1 MAQIIDGKAIAAK
14 VKAQVKEEAAALVR
28 ERGLTP
34 GLAVVLVGD
43 NSASKVYVR
52 NKERACKEVGFV
64 SRKHVLPE
72 DTSQEELLAL
82 IDALNGDSAVHGI
95 LVQLPLP
102 KRMWTLSMWKT
113 RGVSSW
119 GTTDSCPAPRRG
131 FSPC

>member
-52 NKERACKEVGFV
+52 NKERACKEPGGAAGA
-64 SRKHVLPE
+64 
-72 DTSQEELLAL
+72 D
-82 IDALNGDSAVHGI
+82 
-95 LVQLPLP
+95 
-102 KRMWTLSMWKT
+102 
-113 RGVSSW
+113 
-119 GTTDSCPAPRRG
+119 
-131 FSPC
+131 